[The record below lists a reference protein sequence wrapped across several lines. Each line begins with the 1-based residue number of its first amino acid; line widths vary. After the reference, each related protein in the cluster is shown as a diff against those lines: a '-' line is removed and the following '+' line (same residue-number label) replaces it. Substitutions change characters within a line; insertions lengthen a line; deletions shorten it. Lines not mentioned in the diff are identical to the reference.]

1 MPEIN
6 LLPWREELREER
18 KQQFVAVWGTVL
30 LVAVLVAFGWVSIR
44 NGVVED
50 QRTANAA
57 LKTGLA
63 ELEKQAREVEALK
76 KEIAE
81 LTDRMEVIKGL
92 QSNRSEVVKL
102 FNQFVDVMPDGTYVS
117 RVELSNTTFAVQGK
131 TESNQRISTMMR
143 QMDQSEKFAA
153 PNLTTVTADRELG
166 DQGSTFEMT
175 AEVTSENPL
184 TDTADESDAEQ

>member
-81 LTDRMEVIKGL
+81 LTDRMDVIKGL